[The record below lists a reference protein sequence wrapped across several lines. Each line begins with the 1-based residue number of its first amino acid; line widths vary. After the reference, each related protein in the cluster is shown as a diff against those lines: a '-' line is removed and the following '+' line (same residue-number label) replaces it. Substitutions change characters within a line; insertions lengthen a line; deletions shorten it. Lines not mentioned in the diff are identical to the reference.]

1 MPFTIGA
8 SYNLNFFGNVVPAI
22 VMSFDGSF
30 LRMMVNGELTMYFWD
45 STRRTVTDKNRNEL
59 LIRPSIA
66 SFENLMSCP
75 SITTEELEHEV
86 WVRIRGDEPSCMCLR
101 CILNHVIELHSVA
114 RNPSVEDNMSN
125 TLMCIY
131 IMDSMIPTFIARI
144 VNSFADGARNIV
156 AQVLQQ
162 SLSDGS
168 LESIIQALID
178 HMNDEPNDVIAQVL
192 QESMADGPKR
202 HGAKSEVMSSLAS
215 RIHPYDASI
224 HKCDTCTICM
234 ETFEDIAKEM
244 GKSAMVINC
253 PNCNNCFCAGK
264 AKCDTDAKEDEDCCQ
279 GFLRLMDDDNR
290 CPICRMEV
298 KDWTGTVLPDISKF
312 KVKETPPI
320 NMVVPNYNCD
330 GIVTVQYDS
339 FDVSGSM
346 SGEPMLVSIGMEIPV
361 PEISSRHNN
370 RHKRRGEIK
379 KYPPMKLKTPY
390 SNAYQKKRTVM
401 RHKRQHYGR

>member
-1 MPFTIGA
+1 MSFPVGA
-8 SYNLNFFGNVVPAI
+8 TYYLTLFENDPSNVFPAI
-22 VMSFDGSF
+22 VKSFDGSF
-30 LRMMVNGELTMYFWD
+30 LRMMVNNKIRMYFWD
-45 STRRTVTDKNRNEL
+45 STRRTVIDKHSNQMS
-59 LIRPSIA
+59 IRPAIP
-66 SFENLMSCP
+66 SFGNLYLCSSP
-75 SITTEELEHEV
+75 RILHHLV
-86 WVRIRGDEPSCMCLR
+86 WERIRGDEPSCMCLR
-101 CILNHVIELHSVA
+101 CILNHVIELHSFA
-114 RNPSVEDNMSN
+114 RNPSVEDDMNN

-131 IMDSMIPTFIARI
+131 IMDSMIPTYIARI
-144 VNSFADGARNIV
+144 VNSFADRARNIV

-168 LESIIQALID
+168 LESMIQALID
-178 HMNDEPNDVIAQVL
+178 IMNDEPSDVIDQVL

-202 HGAKSEVMSSLAS
+202 HGAKSEVVSSLAS

-279 GFLRLMDDDNR
+279 GFLRLMGDDNR

-298 KDWTGTVLPDISKF
+298 KDWTGTASPDISKF
-312 KVKETPPI
+312 MVKETPPI
-320 NMVVPNYNCD
+320 NMVVPNYHYD
-330 GIVTVQYDS
+330 GIVTVQYDG

-346 SGEPMLVSIGMEIPV
+346 SGDPMLVSIGMEIPV
-361 PEISSRHNN
+361 PEISS